1 MARRDKDEMGALTD
15 DERAALEEADA
26 EEAGEIEAKE
36 AEVDE
41 AVDAA
46 KKAITERDPETGKF
60 VAKDKAKD
68 GGDEF
73 SGEPDKKAEA
83 EAEPAK
89 AAAEPEPEPEP
100 ETKPADWEL
109 ANRPRKTVVPDW
121 EAPEDVEAKL
131 AEIGTKRDALAE
143 KFDNGDITAKEYQ
156 ADLVKLDDERLDI
169 KLAVK
174 QAEMAE
180 DMRRGQWLNREVPA
194 FLDANPAYRDNPTLH
209 AMLDAQVRHLQV
221 KAMDEGGDALDP
233 AILVEAHKAISVAI
247 QSLTGVE
254 APKPEPKPA
263 EPKTYPKRPPPPPTL
278 AKVPSADATETDGAF
293 ASLDRLADANP
304 QAFEDAMAKLP
315 EAERERYLTSH

>member
-131 AEIGTKRDALAE
+131 AEIGTKRDALAA
-143 KFDNGDITAKEYQ
+143 TA
-156 ADLVKLDDERLDI
+156 D
-169 KLAVK
+169 KLAAQFSANELAIGEANK
-174 QAEMAE
+174 NLYEKARAL
-180 DMRRGQWLNREVPA
+180 GLSEVFGLA
-194 FLDANPAYRDNPTLH
+194 RQVAGDTATTL
-209 AMLDAQVRHLQV
+209 Q
-221 KAMDEGGDALDP
+221 
-233 AILVEAHKAISVAI
+233 
-247 QSLTGVE
+247 QSLISTQFP
-254 APKPEPKPA
+254 APA
-263 EPKTYPKRPPPPPTL
+263 GGQDRDDFLRSFAASASYAGSRSGACRRP
-278 AKVPSADATETDGAF
+278 
-293 ASLDRLADANP
+293 
-304 QAFEDAMAKLP
+304 
-315 EAERERYLTSH
+315 